1 MGRAVVRYELLSG
14 TVRWGEVPAAAIY
27 PSRRRSPPACHGR
40 LPWAAAPHEAGVHG
54 RGTRPPP
61 PPPSRRDLCVQ
72 VGGDGGPA
80 DPPPPS
86 TDSCRRGACKAWHP
100 SDRGL
105 PLPSPQS
112 PAPGATVVGG
122 WEAGRTRLPYGPV
135 LVVVVVGDGWPGGG
149 GRGGRWSRRDE
160 ATPTWCTWV
169 EPRQLGRWERRTQT
183 RPPGDGRT
191 WTVSHG
197 GGRHTADP
205 PASRGRTRSASRR
218 GHAPQAATNE
228 EGAACSRSCGQRDP
242 RPRRGTAPVTGRGV
256 SELVEGGRETA
267 HPHEPG

>member
-80 DPPPPS
+80 DPPPPLNRLLS
-86 TDSCRRGACKAWHP
+86 PRRVQGVAPERPGPAAPLPPKPRPRCHCRRG
-100 SDRGL
+100 
-105 PLPSPQS
+105 
-112 PAPGATVVGG
+112 VGG
-122 WEAGRTRLPYGPV
+122 GADTPALRPRARGGGGGR
-135 LVVVVVGDGWPGGG
+135 WMAGGG